1 MALIVTCKDLTD
13 TIEVLHQITKAIE
26 NNKITDW
33 EKVGTNHFQNS
44 KTEYRDRACFSP
56 TIKDNKLYFGLINS
70 GEPPCSITQEIYDDY
85 HSMFYS
91 ILVKLSW
98 RYFFTVEQ
106 TPDRLLNIDA
116 KIS

>member
-1 MALIVTCKDLTD
+1 
-13 TIEVLHQITKAIE
+13 
-26 NNKITDW
+26 
-33 EKVGTNHFQNS
+33 
-44 KTEYRDRACFSP
+44 
-56 TIKDNKLYFGLINS
+56 
-70 GEPPCSITQEIYDDY
+70 
-85 HSMFYS
+85 MFYS